1 MAKMKIRKAVFTN
14 GVALATMV
22 TGAALLS
29 QEASATE
36 GYFQHGFGAR
46 QSALAGAGVADSS
59 DAMALSLNP
68 AGLTDAGNE
77 LQLGLSLFSPIRSFT
92 GSGGPG
98 FTPNGEVESGSKLF
112 PVPNFAYSHQ
122 LGEHSAWGIAAYGN
136 GGMNTSYPNLAN
148 PACGPYS
155 GVFCGGSL
163 GVNLNQLFIAAG
175 YATEVSDN
183 FKVGIS
189 PILAIQAFEANG
201 LGAFAGISS
210 DPTNLTNNETEYSNG
225 FGLRVGAE
233 WDVTD
238 QFRLGATYQT
248 EFDMSEFDKYTGLF
262 EGGGSFNI
270 PATYTVGMAYDVS
283 PAMTVMFDYR
293 HIAYS
298 DIAAIADSTM
308 VPLPLGAPNGP
319 GFSWKDVD
327 AYKLGAE
334 WQTSDAWTWR
344 AGVAINN
351 NPIGGSDVTLNILA
365 PGVQEQHYTGGF
377 TYAYNDTN
385 DFDFAFMYSP
395 ESSVSGIEITPQGP
409 NPGHTIELQMHQFQL
424 TVGWTKHF

>member
-1 MAKMKIRKAVFTN
+1 MAKIQKSNFTK
-14 GVALATMV
+14 GVAAV
-22 TGAALLS
+22 ALLAGATVVA

-68 AGLTDAGNE
+68 AGLTDVDSQM
-77 LQLGLSLFSPIRSFT
+77 QLGLSLFNPVRSFT

-98 FTPNGEVESGSKLF
+98 FTPNGEIESGSEYF
-112 PVPNFAYSHQ
+112 PVPNFAYSRKI
-122 LGEHSAWGIAAYGN
+122 GERSAWGVALYGN
-136 GGMNTSYPNLAN
+136 GGMNTSYPNVAN
-148 PACGPYS
+148 PACGPGS

-163 GVNLNQLFIAAG
+163 GVNLNQMFIAAG

-183 FKVGIS
+183 FSVGIS

-201 LGAFAGISS
+201 LVAFSGISS
-210 DPTNLTNNETEYSNG
+210 DPTHLTNNETSYSNG
-225 FGLRVGAE
+225 FGLRVGGQ

-238 QFRLGATYQT
+238 QFRVGAAYQT
-248 EFDMSEFDKYTGLF
+248 EFDMSEFDDYAGLF
-262 EGGGSFNI
+262 AEGGKFNI
-270 PATYTVGMAYDVS
+270 PATWNLGVAYDVT

-293 HIAYS
+293 HIAYEDVPS
-298 DIAAIADSTM
+298 VSNSTM
-308 VPLPLGAPNGP
+308 APYPLGASNGA

-327 AYKLGAE
+327 AWKLAAE
-334 WQTSDAWTWR
+334 WQASDAMTWR

-365 PGVQEQHYTGGF
+365 PGVQEQHYTAGF
-377 TYAYNDTN
+377 TYEFNESN

-395 ESSVSGIEITPQGP
+395 KSTVSGIEITPQGP
-409 NPGHTIELQMHQFQL
+409 NPGHMIELQMHQMQL
-424 TVGWTKHF
+424 TFGWTKHF